1 MKKRTFKNAQDF
13 IQFLAEG
20 ETSHLNDLSLELG
33 IPYHTLYNWFTGRRD
48 IPDYFLKMFVFWVE
62 NH

>member
-1 MKKRTFKNAQDF
+1 MKKRTFKNVQDF
-13 IQFLAEG
+13 IQFLSEG
-20 ETSHLNDLSLELG
+20 ETSHLTDLSLELG
-33 IPYHTLYNWFTGRRD
+33 IPYNTLYNWMTGRRD